1 MNIHKNNKAKPKNK
15 NLIIPLL
22 SICFSVLILYILFRY
37 FPFKNE
43 AIYILGFSF
52 FSVGLINFLVFST
65 SLFLGQENYIFF
77 LFLSIIFTSTGIPF
91 LISQLNLLDFLF
103 YIGIGVGL
111 ILIISGIYWKLFG
124 LLIPGSIIIGVMP
137 GLYFAWENTN
147 ATNAL
152 EQTAV
157 MLVWFAFGWG
167 LITILSRMLTKNF
180 VWWPLIP
187 GGILAVVGWG
197 LFIAGNPK
205 SAIGF
210 IGNTGSIG
218 LIIFGIYILLMRQS
232 FNK

>member
-1 MNIHKNNKAKPKNK
+1 MNINNNKSNPQNK

-22 SICFSVLILYILFRY
+22 SICFTVLLLYILLRY

-43 AIYILGFSF
+43 TLYILGLSF
-52 FSVGLINFLVFST
+52 VSVSLVAFIVFST
-65 SLFLGQENYIFF
+65 SLFFGKKNYIFI
-77 LFLSIIFTSTGIPF
+77 LFFSITFASIGIPF
-91 LISQLNLLDFLF
+91 LISQLNLLDFFF

-124 LLIPGSIIIGVMP
+124 LLIPGSIIVGIMP

-147 ATNAL
+147 ASNAL
-152 EQTAV
+152 EQTGV

-167 LITILSRMLTKNF
+167 LITVLSRMLTKNF

-197 LFIAGNPK
+197 LYIAGNPK

-218 LIIFGIYILLMRQS
+218 LIIFGIYILLMRRS
-232 FNK
+232 FYK